1 MREQIGILVQ
11 LQEIEIEAN
20 RIKSVLAGMSGK
32 IGGLDAELSDAG
44 QEIEKEKSL
53 IDELR
58 KKYRSCES
66 DYQANLSLYNKSQVR
81 LSAVKTNKEYQ
92 SVLKE
97 IDDIKVKNSRIEEEM
112 LKDLDVIE
120 AAEKEVS
127 RLKEEFLSIEE
138 RINREKE
145 FLINETE
152 QDKTNLAAL
161 DEKWGSISKNVSS
174 ELMQKFNMVRE
185 RIREIA
191 IAPVADSICSGCN
204 MNIPPQMYNELQRF
218 DSIKFCPHCQR
229 IIYWGKKSST
239 P

>member
-11 LQEIEIEAN
+11 LQEIEIETN
-20 RIKSVLAGMSGK
+20 RIKSVLAGLSGK
-32 IGGLDAELSDAG
+32 IGGFDAELSDAG

-58 KKYRSCES
+58 KKYRSYES
-66 DYQANLSLYNKSQVR
+66 DYQANLSLYNKSQER

-97 IDDIKVKNSRIEEEM
+97 IDDIKVKNSKIEEEM

-127 RLKEEFLSIEE
+127 RLKKEFLSIEE

-152 QDKTNLAAL
+152 QDKTNLAEL
-161 DEKWGSISKNVSS
+161 DEKWGNISKNVSS

-185 RIREIA
+185 RTRGIA
-191 IAPVADSICSGCN
+191 IAPVTDSICSGCN

>member
-229 IIYWGKKSST
+229 IIYWGKS
-239 P
+239 